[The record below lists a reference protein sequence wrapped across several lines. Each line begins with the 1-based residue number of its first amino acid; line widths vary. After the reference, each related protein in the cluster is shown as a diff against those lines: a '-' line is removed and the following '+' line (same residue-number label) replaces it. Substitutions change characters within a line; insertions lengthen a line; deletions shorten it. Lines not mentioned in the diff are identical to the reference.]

1 MRDKD
6 FFYGVEVVSVLVLV
20 FVFAVVVYGKLAN

>member
-6 FFYGVEVVSVLVLV
+6 FFHGVEVLSVLVLV